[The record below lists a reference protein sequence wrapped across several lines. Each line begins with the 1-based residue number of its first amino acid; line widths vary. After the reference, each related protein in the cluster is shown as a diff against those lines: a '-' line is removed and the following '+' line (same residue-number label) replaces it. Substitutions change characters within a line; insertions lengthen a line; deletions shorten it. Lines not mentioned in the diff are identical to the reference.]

1 MSHSARDTSST
12 GKHLELEQAKAGLGQ
27 HMGLTEGKRTPT
39 SCVEKQCRS
48 FTLSPK
54 IRAS

>member
-27 HMGLTEGKRTPT
+27 HMGLTEGRRTPT

-54 IRAS
+54 IHAS